1 MSGRQAAAVDGSPLI
16 SAVAR
21 SKACDY
27 SSPASKTHIVCLF
40 AELGGGMGTH
50 AELRRLLELLASFPT
65 TEATDRRR
73 LQVQFVFRFRFTFPL
88 TVHLSHCLLFVHGL
102 RREKT
107 SKFILCPIC
116 LQLWVI
122 SSLLHHPNE
131 SRLGNSQHAWPLLPA
146 RGRSILQSPCRRL
159 SKRCSRLAACRR
171 TIV

>member
-40 AELGGGMGTH
+40 AELGGRMGTY

-122 SSLLHHPNE
+122 SSLFITQT
-131 SRLGNSQHAWPLLPA
+131 SQDLEIVSMPGRCCQHVGVLFCRVPADGFRKDVHVLLPA
-146 RGRSILQSPCRRL
+146 GGQ
-159 SKRCSRLAACRR
+159 
-171 TIV
+171 